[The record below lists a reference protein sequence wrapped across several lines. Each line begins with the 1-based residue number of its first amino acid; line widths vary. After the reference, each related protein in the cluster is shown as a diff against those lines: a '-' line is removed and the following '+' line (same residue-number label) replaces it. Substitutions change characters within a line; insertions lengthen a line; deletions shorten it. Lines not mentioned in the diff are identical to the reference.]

1 MFNLSLNRV
10 YEVLTRNEFL
20 YKVAYWL
27 AAPTLLIVQAL
38 GCGKEPFNG
47 ATYQIDRAYYSGG
60 LPGDPVPYDEYL
72 LVLKYIYEVMEVEVR
87 DAQFA

>member
-1 MFNLSLNRV
+1 MSLNKV
-10 YEVLTRNEFL
+10 YQTITKDGFL
-20 YKVAYWL
+20 YSFVIYWL
-27 AAPTLLIVQAL
+27 AVPTLLFVQSL

-72 LVLKYIYEVMEVEVR
+72 LVLKYIYEVMEIEVR
-87 DAQFA
+87 DAQFT